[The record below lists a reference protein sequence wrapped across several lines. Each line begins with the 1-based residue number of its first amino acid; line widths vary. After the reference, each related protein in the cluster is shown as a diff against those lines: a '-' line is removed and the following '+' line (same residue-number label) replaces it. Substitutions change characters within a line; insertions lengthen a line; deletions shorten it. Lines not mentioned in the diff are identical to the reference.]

1 MNQTNALCLLA
12 VVSCV
17 LSLLLTPVLREIF
30 LALGVVDQPDQDR
43 KTHKLAVPRVGG
55 IAIAASYAGSVF
67 IVQQWTHILG
77 PHLILVMNLLPAA
90 CVVFLV
96 GVLDDLW
103 GLTAWQKL
111 AGQLIAVA
119 IVCSRGV
126 LAVDMMR
133 LHGHAWWT
141 IPATVLWLL
150 ICTNGFNLVDGMDG
164 LATGAGLF
172 ATLTIFVA
180 ALIQGNVSLAM
191 ATLPLAGCLLG
202 FLRYNFNPATI
213 FLGDSG
219 SLLIGFLLGCY
230 AIIWRQKSAALLGM
244 TAPVMAFSLP
254 LIDVGLAVARRL
266 LRRQP
271 IFSGDRE
278 HIHHRLLARGMSSR
292 KVALLLYGICC
303 IGAAFSLILG
313 ALRDRATSS
322 ALILLFSIVAI
333 AGIRYL
339 GYTEFSLARKALFV
353 REPEENLK
361 SAPAGSSVRNSVS
374 IPILPKV
381 PDEPA

>member
-1 MNQTNALCLLA
+1 MNQTNALVLLA

-30 LALGVVDQPDQDR
+30 LALGVVDHPDHGR
-43 KTHKLAVPRVGG
+43 KTHQRAVPRVGG
-55 IAIAASYAGSVF
+55 IAIAVSYAASVF

-77 PHLILVMNLLPAA
+77 PHLILVMRLLPAA
-90 CVVFLV
+90 CVIFVV
-96 GVLDDLW
+96 GIIDDLW

-126 LAVDMMR
+126 LAVDVMR
-133 LHGHAWWT
+133 LHGLAWWT

-180 ALIQGNVSLAM
+180 ALMQGNVSLAM

-202 FLRYNFNPATI
+202 FLCYNFNPATI

-254 LIDVGLAVARRL
+254 LIDVGLAIVRRL

-303 IGAAFSLILG
+303 VGAAFSLILG
-313 ALRDRATSS
+313 AVRDRATSS
-322 ALILLFSIVAI
+322 ALILLFCVIAI

-339 GYTEFSLARKALFV
+339 GYTEFSLAPKLLF
-353 REPEENLK
+353 RGEQKDELTCTPD
-361 SAPAGSSVRNSVS
+361 GSSTRDSVVIS
-374 IPILPKV
+374 ILPMI